1 MKAYEIISEGP
12 LDKLGKLSS
21 FFRKEKPPRVEP
33 KIGNIGGAAGD
44 ELSAAKQWYNSQ
56 KTKPQVDSGIK
67 DQFGRPIKRDMTDD
81 EILDAYK
88 QSDAYKKS
96 TQALSAADIAKIV
109 SNEVANAVGKAAP
122 AEIEKAGMHWLT
134 KILGAAIGSALMKAL
149 TAMQLVWSLVVF
161 LRSQE
166 RIESG
171 NYQGYVIKD
180 QKDKDIL
187 LDDARGKLY
196 QAWLSQ
202 IAAAGIYLLHIWIL
216 FFTKGKINK
225 LEALQSFAKTTAG
238 YTALQT
244 FMATQAWNNYAVGL
258 FHYLINSMRSQGNYM
273 SNTSVAEF
281 WDDSAIVTAIVKES
295 GNLYKFLSGI
305 GVPLGKPN

>member
-1 MKAYEIISEGP
+1 MKAYEIITEGP
-12 LDKLGKLSS
+12 LDKLGKLSKVFS
-21 FFRKEKPPRVEP
+21 KEQPPRVEP
-33 KIGNIGGAAGD
+33 NLGKIGGAVND
-44 ELSAAKQWYNSQ
+44 ELSAAKQWYNSL
-56 KTKPQVDSGIK
+56 KTKPQTDSGLK
-67 DQFGRPIKRDMTDD
+67 DQFGRPIMRNMTDD
-81 EILDAYK
+81 EILNAYK

-96 TQALSAADIAKIV
+96 SQALGTADIAKIV
-109 SNEVANAVGKAAP
+109 ANEVANTIGKKAP

-134 KILGAAIGSALMKAL
+134 KILGAALGSALMKAL
-149 TAMQLVWSLVVF
+149 TTMQLLWSLVIY
-161 LRSQE
+161 LRAQE
-166 RIESG
+166 RIEKG
-171 NYQGYVIKD
+171 DYEGYTIKD
-180 QKDKDIL
+180 QKDKNIL

-216 FFTKGKINK
+216 FFTRGKINK

-244 FMATQAWNNYAVGL
+244 FMATQAWNDYAIGL
-258 FHYLINSMRSQGNYM
+258 FHYLINSTRSQGYM

-281 WDDSAIVTAIVKES
+281 WDDSAIINALIKES

-305 GVPLGKPN
+305 GVPLGKN